1 VSKRIPFTQRFGTG
15 LPNVPVDK
23 EVPESARIGLISI
36 LSRLVQ
42 KTYISDWDMLASEAL
57 HTWRR
62 LSSEFTDSGEYI
74 CTLGVK
80 ALAWDRFY
88 VFCERVYRILQAP
101 SRYDENGEIVET
113 GPLTEAQRYYA
124 DEINELLAEENLTYE
139 FVGGIFQRRGRPQT
153 QKSLQRVSS
162 VLADSRYTQVR
173 NHYNKAV
180 QFFNE
185 RPNADVQN
193 CVKEAV
199 CALEAFVEI
208 IFGKKAAKGFDE
220 VIRSKQG
227 NSIGQIAPTIADGI
241 IKLRAFRGNAQ
252 GVVHAAL
259 EGGYV
264 GPVEAELVLSLVASY
279 ITYLND
285 TFLSQELE
293 APF

>member
-1 VSKRIPFTQRFGTG
+1 M
-15 LPNVPVDK
+15 PVDK

-42 KTYISDWDMLASEAL
+42 KTYISDWDILASEAL

-62 LSSEFTDSGEYI
+62 LRNEFTDSAEAI

-80 ALAWDRFY
+80 ALAWDKFY
-88 VFCERVYRILQAP
+88 VFCERVYRILEAP
-101 SRYDENGEIVET
+101 SRYENGEIVAT
-113 GPLTEAQRYYA
+113 GTLTEAQRYYA
-124 DEINELLAEENLTYE
+124 DEINELLAEENLAYE
-139 FVGGIFQRRGRPQT
+139 FVEGVFQRRGRPQT

-252 GVVHAAL
+252 GVAHAAL

-285 TFLSQELE
+285 TFLSHEHE